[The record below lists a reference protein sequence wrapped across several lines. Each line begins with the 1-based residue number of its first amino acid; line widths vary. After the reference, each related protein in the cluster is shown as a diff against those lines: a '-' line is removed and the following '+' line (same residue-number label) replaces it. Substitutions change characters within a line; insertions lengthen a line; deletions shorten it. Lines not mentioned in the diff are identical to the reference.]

1 MEKNIFSII
10 LNIGTVIV
18 AAALAYGS
26 YRNATFGY
34 SVGICVLIGAIV
46 YAFRFLPA
54 PQRRARA
61 VGSAPAAK
69 AKSPA
74 ASAAIVVAVVV
85 GLMLLLPTVVLWLG
99 AYSPELGAFVGA
111 VGLMAMFL
119 ILWLRSRY
127 QRSHEGDES

>member
-10 LNIGTVIV
+10 LNVGTVLV
-18 AAALAYGS
+18 VAALAYGS
-26 YRNATFGY
+26 YLNTTVAY
-34 SVGICVLIGAIV
+34 SVGICVLIGIVV

-54 PQRRARA
+54 PKRKARPE
-61 VGSAPAAK
+61 GSSPEA

-85 GLMLLLPTVVLWLG
+85 GLMLLLPTIVLG
-99 AYSPELGAFVGA
+99 IGSYSPELGALVGA

-119 ILWLRSRY
+119 ILFLRSRY
-127 QRSHEGDES
+127 QRSHESDES